1 MADKRRIA
9 ATSGRVISGAVGIAV
24 ALATVIGVGQL
35 DLPVLAVDPP
45 RTTVTPTAS
54 DQSRLCPGPLLRQGD
69 DVASAGAAGGFG
81 TTGVT
86 IATDTPPEQTALT
99 APDNVTGDR
108 FGLPTLVSVA
118 SEPGEGTPPIA
129 AAQSQP
135 ASLDDLSGFAA
146 TACGEVSADSWLVG
160 GSTDVGR
167 TSLLALNNP
176 TRTDAIVDLSF
187 FGETGEID
195 APGALGIIVKAG
207 EQRLF
212 SLSSFAPGVRTPVIR
227 VQTTGGQV
235 SAALQQSIVR
245 GITPGGV
252 ELSSATTPPDTD
264 QTIAGVVVATSAPT
278 AVGETYDDSLGAIRV
293 FVPGTETAQVTLDF
307 VGEQGGED
315 PPPITYEVEG
325 GVVSEVTLT
334 NLPAGSY
341 TVGITSDLPL
351 VAAARMTAG
360 AGETSDFAWFAAS
373 APLAEETKI
382 AIAPGQGPVLHL
394 VNPTDADLEVILTDG
409 SGAETAVEVAAGD
422 ATGARVRE
430 NTAYSV
436 SGADGIHAQVTY
448 EGAAGFS
455 AYAIQPANPSASP
468 VTVYP
473 R

>member
-24 ALATVIGVGQL
+24 ALGSVIAIGQL
-35 DLPVLAVDPP
+35 DLPVLAVEAP

-69 DVASAGAAGGFG
+69 DVASAGAAAGFG
-81 TTGVT
+81 QPGAT

-99 APDNVTGDR
+99 APDNLTGDQ
-108 FGLPTLVSVA
+108 FGLPTVVSVA

-129 AAQSQP
+129 VAQSQT

-167 TSLLALNNP
+167 TSLLSLNNP
-176 TRTDAIVDLSF
+176 TRTDAVVDLAF
-187 FGETGEID
+187 FSETGEID

-212 SLSSFAPGVRTPVIR
+212 SLASFAPGVRTPVIR

-235 SAALQQSIVR
+235 SAVLQQSIIR

-252 ELSSATTPPDTD
+252 ELSAATSPPATD
-264 QTIAGVVVATSAPT
+264 QTIAGVVVPASAPT
-278 AVGETYDDSLGAIRV
+278 AVGETYDDSIGAVRV
-293 FVPGTETAQVTLDF
+293 FVPGTETAQVTLTF
-307 VGEQGGED
+307 VSEQGAEN
-315 PPPITYEVEG
+315 PPPLTYEFEG
-325 GVVSEVTLT
+325 GVVSEVNLA
-334 NLPAGSY
+334 NLPTGSY
-341 TVGITSDLPL
+341 SVEITSDLPL

-360 AGETSDFAWFAAS
+360 EGEATDFAWFAAS
-373 APLAEETKI
+373 APLADETKI
-382 AIAPGQGPVLHL
+382 AVAPGQGPRLHL
-394 VNPTDADLEVILTDG
+394 VNPTDDVAEVVLTDRG
-409 SGAETAVEVAAGD
+409 GAETSLEVAAGS
-422 ATGARVRE
+422 AIAAKVRP
-430 NTAYSV
+430 NMAYSV
-436 SGADGIHAQVTY
+436 SGAEGIHAQVTY

-455 AYAIQPANPSASP
+455 GYAIQPANPSASP